1 MEGPPA
7 GERSRPAWRG
17 VSAPQAGASGVR
29 PVSHRR
35 SRADEPGPCPH
46 GPCPQLCTWLTR
58 HHRKYIF
65 LLLAACGNLTPAQ
78 RGGRWR
84 GTGGLSAVSGTARAV
99 PCLAPGPLR
108 SRPLGSTTR
117 PGVVVHLVVL
127 LPASAPA
134 PPIREPFRPPAS
146 ELHPRHFTP
155 ALRACPPVIGPRA
168 CRCVCNSEGHPWS
181 RADGCLGPAKCH
193 LWVPEPTSLG
203 LGCPVCEEEMP
214 ICEVAGTD
222 WDCAPGMQQVL
233 TGHW

>member
-1 MEGPPA
+1 MPSWSVPSALYLADTTSSQIYLPPPRCLRESHACSEGRTLA
-7 GERSRPAWRG
+7 G
-17 VSAPQAGASGVR
+17 
-29 PVSHRR
+29 
-35 SRADEPGPCPH
+35 D
-46 GPCPQLCTWLTR
+46 
-58 HHRKYIF
+58 
-65 LLLAACGNLTPAQ
+65 
-78 RGGRWR
+78 
-84 GTGGLSAVSGTARAV
+84 GGLSAVSGTARAV
-99 PCLAPGPLR
+99 PRLAPGPLR

-117 PGVVVHLVVL
+117 PGVVVHLVAL

-168 CRCVCNSEGHPWS
+168 CRRVCNSEGHPWS